1 MPATST
7 WQWRSPAVTGASE
20 SLLAGSLRGNIAG
33 SLRGNIA
40 ESLRGDARLL
50 SGDVARG

>member
-7 WQWRSPAVTGASE
+7 WQWRSPEVTGAS
-20 SLLAGSLRGNIAG
+20 
-33 SLRGNIA
+33 

-50 SGDVARG
+50 GGDVAGGGLTG

>member
-20 SLLAGSLRGNIAG
+20 SLLAE